1 MSYSVDTKE
10 QYNLAKKKY
19 LRYSLLF
26 AGILTVVLIADTLLV
41 ALAGE
46 NYTCNYLLATIITI
60 LFSWFT
66 IYFFTTI
73 YKDINYSYRYFK
85 SIDSGLTQ
93 NGEVIYLSKENNLCQ
108 INGLYVYPLHV
119 KYIEGINEEEK
130 IIFSIDENI
139 NFDKGDKLTISTYQR
154 ILLKAERHK

>member
-1 MSYSVDTKE
+1 MTYCVDTKE
-10 QYNLAKKKY
+10 QYNIAKKRY

-26 AGILTVVLIADTLLV
+26 SGILALVLLADTLLV
-41 ALAGE
+41 LLAGE
-46 NYTCNYLLATIITI
+46 DYTINYIFATIITI
-60 LFSWFT
+60 LFSWFA

-73 YKDINYSYRYFK
+73 YKDINFSYRYFK
-85 SIDSGLTQ
+85 GIDSGLTQ
-93 NGEVIYLSKENNLCQ
+93 SGEVVFMSKENNLSQ

-119 KYIEGINEEEK
+119 KYKEGLNEEEK

-139 NFDKGDKLTISTYQR
+139 NFEEGDKLTISTYQR

>member
-1 MSYSVDTKE
+1 MTYCVDTNE
-10 QYNLAKKKY
+10 QYNVAKKKY

-26 AGILTVVLIADTLLV
+26 SGILTVVLIADTLLV
-41 ALAGE
+41 LLAGE
-46 NYTCNYLLATIITI
+46 NYTLNYILATIITV
-60 LFSWFT
+60 LFSWFA

-73 YKDINYSYRYFK
+73 YKDINFNYRYFK
-85 SIDSGLTQ
+85 GIDSGLTQ
-93 NGEVIYLSKENNLCQ
+93 NGEVVFMNKENNLTQ

-119 KYIEGINEEEK
+119 KYIDGLNEEEK

-139 NFDKGDKLTISTYQR
+139 SFEEGDKLTISTYQR

>member
-1 MSYSVDTKE
+1 MTYCVDTNK

-19 LRYSLLF
+19 LKFSLLF
-26 AGILTVVLIADTLLV
+26 AGILAAVLLADSLLV
-41 ALAGE
+41 ILAGE
-46 NYTCNYLLATIITI
+46 NYTLNYIFATIITI
-60 LFSWFT
+60 LFSWFA

-73 YKDINYSYRYFK
+73 YKDINYNYRYFK
-85 SIDSGLTQ
+85 GINSGLTQ
-93 NGEVIYLSKENNLCQ
+93 KDEVIYINKENELCQ

-119 KYIEGINEEEK
+119 RYVEGINEEEK

-139 NFDKGDKLTISTYQR
+139 NFEKGDKLTISTYQR